1 MVEPKSK
8 ILTPPQ
14 KKHININGKR
24 SMYMCVEKN
33 ENYLVYNKKTRMYP
47 IRLSE
52 IEMKYL
58 NEKAAEKNLKVSQ
71 YIRAVLFK
79 ELYYGKED

>member
-1 MVEPKSK
+1 
-8 ILTPPQ
+8 
-14 KKHININGKR
+14 
-24 SMYMCVEKN
+24 MCVEKN
-33 ENYLVYNKKTRMYP
+33 ENYLVHNRKTRMYP

-58 NEKAAEKNLKVSQ
+58 SEKAAEKDLKVSQ
-71 YIRAVLFK
+71 YIRSILFK

>member
-1 MVEPKSK
+1 
-8 ILTPPQ
+8 
-14 KKHININGKR
+14 
-24 SMYMCVEKN
+24 MCVEKN

-58 NEKAAEKNLKVSQ
+58 NEKAAEKNLKVS
-71 YIRAVLFK
+71 K
-79 ELYYGKED
+79 